1 MASVCLQG
9 DGGNNWRF
17 HTYCL
22 KIICSPN
29 LAVFWRVRRVFL
41 SRNPEFKQCFTL
53 RTTRVKDWAWDYK
66 YCHKCFASWKIEIDT
81 WFVHMFWPNINDK
94 KKNVICPTCASS
106 NSCIAVRFTF
116 LAAFLLLLQLPFLPL
131 LLFWWFPRELLSPYP
146 CTTLNLLSPPTPLS
160 CNIPY
165 TLPPDPTLHP
175 YPRPVLA
182 LPSLPLY
189 PSFTEFLPGV
199 PPTTPRSSCSLH
211 PTPVWPSLYFTPV
224 IILKSP
230 WLLLYTLR
238 IHFITL

>member
-94 KKNVICPTCASS
+94 KKCDLSDLCKLKLMYSCSFYFSCSFFALTSTPSSSPTS
-106 NSCIAVRFTF
+106 F
-116 LAAFLLLLQLPFLPL
+116 LMISPWIIIPL
-131 LLFWWFPRELLSPYP
+131 LYHLKF
-146 CTTLNLLSPPTPLS
+146 TLPPTPLS

-189 PSFTEFLPGV
+189 PSFTEFPPGV

-211 PTPVWPSLYFTPV
+211 PTPVWPSLYFTSV
-224 IILKSP
+224 INLKFP